1 MNLFN
6 KPKQALNIIAVL
18 VITLLLIVSLFSRA
32 SNSDKKDSLKQFIP
46 SNMIASK
53 KIPNAPSLAR
63 LDRILEHKKI
73 SVNDWENP
81 EICGG
86 CHTTQ
91 YQGWKGSM
99 HANSFKDPI
108 FQAEW
113 ALAKKQVGGNIDKL
127 CAGCHSP
134 PGMLADAIK
143 FDPTLGKHGG
153 FTAPPIAEQGVS
165 CDVCHTISGS
175 SFQNSA
181 VVEHGNGSYISSPGK
196 IKRGPLKDAQSPYHE
211 TAYSQHHTQSAFCGN
226 CHNIF
231 NPINQFPLERTY
243 DEWKY
248 SVYAQNNVQCQDCH
262 MVPVETAVRVADEL
276 KPAREL
282 KNHGLAGKAAIG
294 AKKDRDLIHGHAFV
308 GGNSV
313 ITEQLGDPDSYAHSL
328 IAIKRLRSAAELA
341 VKINQVKGQGDLHNL
356 SVKVTNKRAGHHI
369 PTSLTFI
376 RELWLYIRVT
386 DQDGKVIFSSGALDD
401 HNEVDKEATMFKS
414 YAVDKEG
421 KPAQYIWTVQRFER
435 RTTIPPKGHQYG
447 HYAFNVP
454 KGTTELRIRTKLN
467 YRSFSQHFVDH
478 LLGKDKIKVPMVTMN
493 DIKTVYHFPGLKVKS
508 SVNFSD
514 IDEVE
519 KEGNR
524 LLEAYL
530 DPKTAIQEHTRLI
543 KACSACHGSDGI
555 GTKDEYPNIGGQNE
569 IYLLSAL
576 RAYQSG
582 SRQEPR
588 MNAMMSD
595 LSDQQLQELAT
606 HYAKMIQGQK
616 K

>member
-1 MNLFN
+1 MNVRINITILF
-6 KPKQALNIIAVL
+6 
-18 VITLLLIVSLFSRA
+18 LLIAPFFISA
-32 SNSDKKDSLKQFIP
+32 YSNNNTDNFKTIANTITPTKQT
-46 SNMIASK
+46 
-53 KIPNAPSLAR
+53 PNAPSLAK
-63 LDRILEHKKI
+63 LANVLEHKKI

-81 EICGG
+81 EICGS

-99 HANSFKDPI
+99 HANSFTDPI

-113 ALAKKQVGGNIDKL
+113 ALAEKQVGGNISKL

-134 PGMLADAIK
+134 VGMLADAIK
-143 FDPTLGKHGG
+143 FNPKLGKHGG
-153 FTAPPIAEQGVS
+153 FEAPAIAKQGVS

-175 SFQNSA
+175 SFQNSK
-181 VVEHGNGSYISSPGK
+181 VIEHGNGSYISSPGK
-196 IKRGPLKDAQSPYHE
+196 IKRGPLKNSVSPYHK
-211 TAYSQHHTQSAFCGN
+211 TTYSEHHTQSAFCGN

-276 KPAREL
+276 KPAKAL

-294 AKKDRDLIHGHAFV
+294 AKKDRELIHGHAFV

-313 ITEQLGDPDSYAHSL
+313 ITAELGDPDSYTHSL
-328 IAIKRLRSAAELA
+328 IAIKRLRSAAELE
-341 VKINQVKGQGDLHNL
+341 VKLNNVKGQGALHNL
-356 SVKVTNKRAGHHI
+356 IVKVTNKRAGHHI

-376 RELWLYIRVT
+376 RELWLYIKVT
-386 DQDGKVIFSSGALDD
+386 DQDGKIIFQSGGIDE
-401 HNEVDKEATMFKS
+401 HNEVDKNATMFKS
-414 YAVDKEG
+414 YAVDKDG

-447 HYAFNVP
+447 NYAFNVP
-454 KGTTELRIRTKLN
+454 KGTTELQIRTKLN

-478 LLGKDKIKVPMVTMN
+478 LLGKDKIKVPVVTMN
-493 DIKTVYHFPGLKVKS
+493 DIKTVYSMPSIKIKS
-508 SVNFSD
+508 SVNFSK

-524 LLEAYL
+524 LLEVYL
-530 DPKTAIQEHTRLI
+530 DPETAIKEHKRLI
-543 KACSACHGSDGI
+543 RACSVCHGKDGI
-555 GTKDEYPNIGGQNE
+555 STKDEYPNIARQNKV
-569 IYLLSAL
+569 YLLSAL
-576 RAYQSG
+576 RAYKNN
-582 SRQEPR
+582 SRKEVR
-588 MNAMMSD
+588 MNAMTKS
-595 LSDQQLQELAT
+595 LSDKQLQRLAEY
-606 HYAKMIQGQK
+606 YADIDKGVSEQP
-616 K
+616 